1 MSSIR
6 GRQGHD
12 HSLGEP
18 NHMAIWL
25 IHVIE
30 LITHVTPL
38 PLSPNQSLPERVLS
52 SCWPVSKIRAKS
64 GHIG

>member
-1 MSSIR
+1 
-6 GRQGHD
+6 
-12 HSLGEP
+12 
-18 NHMAIWL
+18 MAIWL

-30 LITHVTPL
+30 LIAQVTPR